1 METHARIPIA
11 DLTLTEA
18 RDLVDDDS
26 FWWDTMAAVLHRYP
40 QIGPATYWELTV
52 REHRLLV
59 DYLVA
64 SGLAG
69 IREGSDGTSP

>member
-26 FWWDTMAAVLHRYP
+26 FWWDTMAAVLHRFP
-40 QIGPATYWELTV
+40 QITVEAYWGLTV

-64 SGLAG
+64 SGLATVL
-69 IREGSDGTSP
+69 EGSDGTSP